1 MKASEFDYYLPQ
13 ELIAQEPI
21 ETRDSSNL
29 LILDRKDKS
38 LGKSHAKL
46 KEVIFR
52 EIVNFIEE
60 GDVLVLND
68 TKVIKAR
75 LIGKRR
81 TGGRVELLL
90 LREKGEGVWESL
102 ANPLKKIRLNEDILF
117 AEGKFSGKVLEK
129 TEGGTCLIGF
139 NPPDIRN
146 LINDYGKIPLPPY
159 IKKDLNDPERYQTV
173 YADKEGAIA
182 APTAG
187 LHFTKR
193 LLEELSLKG
202 VKIAYISL
210 HCGLATFKQ
219 VSHEDIREHKM
230 SPEFYDVSLE
240 AAEVINQAKL
250 NGKRIFAVGT
260 TAVKALETVG
270 FMDEEGIPQVRHQK
284 GESGLYIYPGY
295 KFKIID
301 ALLTNFHLPRSTNL
315 ILVSAFAGVDFIR
328 QAYQYAIEKRF
339 RFYSFGAPMLIM

>member
-1 MKASEFDYYLPQ
+1 M
-13 ELIAQEPI
+13 
-21 ETRDSSNL
+21 
-29 LILDRKDKS
+29 
-38 LGKSHAKL
+38 
-46 KEVIFR
+46 
-52 EIVNFIEE
+52 NFIEE

-102 ANPLKKIRLNEDILF
+102 ANPLRRIKINEDISF
-117 AEGKFSGKVLEK
+117 AEGVFSGKVLEK

-139 NPPDIRN
+139 NPPGIRN
-146 LINDYGKIPLPPY
+146 LINDYGKIPLPHY
-159 IKKDLNDPERYQTV
+159 IKKEINAPERYQTV
-173 YADKEGAIA
+173 YAEKEGAVA

-187 LHFTKR
+187 LHFTER

-210 HCGLATFKQ
+210 HCGPATFKP
-219 VSHEDIREHKM
+219 VIHEDIREHKM
-230 SPEFYDVSLE
+230 FPEPYNITVE
-240 AAEVINQAKL
+240 ATETINQAKL
-250 NGKRIFAVGT
+250 KGKRIFAVGT
-260 TAVKALETVG
+260 TAVKALETAG
-270 FMDEEGIPQVRHQK
+270 FINEEGIPQVRHQK

-315 ILVSAFAGVDFIR
+315 ILVSAFAGVDFIH

-339 RFYSFGAPMLIM
+339 RFYSFGDAMLIT

>member
-1 MKASEFDYYLPQ
+1 MKTSEFEYYLPE

-29 LILDRKDKS
+29 LILNRKDKS
-38 LGKSHAKL
+38 FKKAGFK
-46 KEVIFR
+46 

-68 TKVIKAR
+68 TRVIKAR

-90 LREKGEGVWESL
+90 LREKGEGVWESM
-102 ANPLKKIRLNEDILF
+102 ANPLRRIKINEDIYF

-139 NPPDIRN
+139 NTPDIRN
-146 LINDYGKIPLPPY
+146 LIIEYGKIPLPHY
-159 IKKDLNDPERYQTV
+159 IKKEINDLERYQTV
-173 YADKEGAIA
+173 YADKDGAIA

-187 LHFTKR
+187 LHFTER
-193 LLEELSLKG
+193 LLGELSLKG
-202 VKIAYISL
+202 VKIVYISL

-250 NGKRIFAVGT
+250 NRKRIFAVGT
-260 TAVKALETVG
+260 TAVKALETAG

-301 ALLTNFHLPRSTNL
+301 VLLTNFHLPRSTNL
-315 ILVSAFAGVDFIR
+315 ILVSAFAGVDFIH

-339 RFYSFGAPMLIM
+339 RFYSLGDAMLII

>member
-1 MKASEFDYYLPQ
+1 MKVSEFEYHLPQ

-38 LGKSHAKL
+38 L
-46 KEVIFR
+46 KEVIFK
-52 EIVNFIEE
+52 EIANFIEE

-68 TKVIKAR
+68 TRVIKAR

-90 LREKGEGVWESL
+90 LREKGEGVWESM
-102 ANPLKKIRLNEDILF
+102 ANPLKKIRLNEDIYF
-117 AEGKFSGKVLEK
+117 AEGKFSGKVIEK
-129 TEGGTCLIGF
+129 TEVGTCLIGF
-139 NPPDIRN
+139 NPPGIRN
-146 LINDYGKIPLPPY
+146 LIIEYGKIPLPHY
-159 IKKDLNDPERYQTV
+159 IKKDINDPERYQTV
-173 YADKEGAIA
+173 YAEKDGAIA

-187 LHFTKR
+187 LHFTNE
-193 LLEELSLKG
+193 LLRELSLKG

-210 HCGLATFKQ
+210 HCGPATFKP
-219 VSHEDIREHKM
+219 VIHEDIREHKM
-230 SPEFYDVSLE
+230 APELYEVPLE
-240 AAEVINQAKL
+240 TAEIINNAKRM
-250 NGKRIFAVGT
+250 KKKIFAVGT
-260 TAVKALETVG
+260 TAVKALETAG
-270 FMDEEGIPQVRHQK
+270 FIDEESIPQVRHNK
-284 GESGLYIYPGY
+284 SESGLYIYPGY

-315 ILVSAFAGVDFIR
+315 ILVSAFAGVDFIH

-339 RFYSFGAPMLIM
+339 RFYSFGDAMLIT